1 MPCRSSGKVRM
12 TPSIWA
18 LSFSKVPGCTGN
30 FSLSAWVCSK
40 EHSETKM
47 LHPTGWRCSR
57 CKIPGASA
65 GITNKHSHVCCV
77 SKSKVKEGGIQGREK
92 FFIFFYFYF
101 FFNLM
106 DLELKV
112 ICPRKKM
119 TFNLSSSWACSGSFQ
134 CLHPVLTICT
144 VCFAISDTAQTLQ
157 RIKINFCFK
166 WTWMSCFKSVLN
178 CTAPRPER
186 SWVPTA

>member
-47 LHPTGWRCSR
+47 LHSTGWRCSR

-101 FFNLM
+101 YFLIWWTLSWRSSARERRWPLTCHPPGRVQAASSACILFWPFALCV
-106 DLELKV
+106 LQFQTQLKLY
-112 ICPRKKM
+112 R
-119 TFNLSSSWACSGSFQ
+119 
-134 CLHPVLTICT
+134 
-144 VCFAISDTAQTLQ
+144 
-157 RIKINFCFK
+157 
-166 WTWMSCFKSVLN
+166 
-178 CTAPRPER
+178 E
-186 SWVPTA
+186 